1 MINKAFNTVAEV
13 VARMVTVT
21 HFRCYQRLAV
31 APIKEITDCYNEGS
45 RLQELNQKLEAWATR
60 KAQQLHYVQL
70 AATVMLAVDAQCL
83 SWPTENRHWMG
94 RAFWYWC
101 IVLDVFS
108 IGISSQQLSILQ
120 YIQACNLDH
129 SPLLGMIV
137 KENSE
142 GKYPDSNMVYVWEC
156 PMMLLVHSMVFF
168 IVAVS
173 VHVCYPLISD
183 PGFGVDS
190 KIASVYIAV
199 LAVNL
204 LNLLYC
210 SYWIYRRLPVL

>member
-1 MINKAFNTVAEV
+1 
-13 VARMVTVT
+13 
-21 HFRCYQRLAV
+21 
-31 APIKEITDCYNEGS
+31 
-45 RLQELNQKLEAWATR
+45 
-60 KAQQLHYVQL
+60 
-70 AATVMLAVDAQCL
+70 MLAVDAQCL

-190 KIASVYIAV
+190 KVSDLSPTERDSYWWCMLRLQVYILQYWRLTCSIFYIAPTGYTGDC
-199 LAVNL
+199 
-204 LNLLYC
+204 LYC
-210 SYWIYRRLPVL
+210 ETVICGLVCHDVWTLRFWILLMVEKNTQGTGEWGKKRTGKRGSKRWG